1 MAEYEN
7 REYVITIKNST
18 GSKSKNPIAGS
29 DNGSS
34 TEKGKGLLSREGA
47 KTFGKTMVAY
57 GTVKSFALQTINH
70 EVSLVQLRTGSN
82 ELQGRANFT
91 NSVVQKVVGIGE
103 SMFAGAMVGGL
114 PGAIVG
120 LTLSTA
126 HTLIGYAQNQD
137 RINTERSLENVSLQM
152 NIMRAGANGSRGSK

>member
-1 MAEYEN
+1 MAEYTI
-7 REYVITIKNST
+7 VIKNETSSNT
-18 GSKSKNPIAGS
+18 SPIAKNSGS
-29 DNGSS
+29 AGSV
-34 TEKGKGLLSREGA
+34 TKPEKTSISKEGA
-47 KTFGKTMVAY
+47 KAFGKTMVAY
-57 GTVKSFALQTINH
+57 GTVKSFALQSVNH

-103 SMFAGAMVGGL
+103 SMVAGAMIGGI

-120 LTLSTA
+120 LALSTA

-137 RINTERSLENVSLQM
+137 RINTEKTVESVGLQM
-152 NIMRAGANGSRGSK
+152 NILRAGASGSRGAK